1 MKNFDDIRFQELQ
14 EGLYDPNIFK
24 AFFLAGG
31 PGSGKSFV
39 TNRAFGG
46 TGLKTINSDNAFERA
61 LKKNGLS
68 LKMPEDEAE
77 ARDILRDRAK
87 AMTGSQMDLSI
98 RGRLGLVI
106 DGTGKNVTKIQGQIK
121 ELRSLG
127 YDVGMIYVNTDLD
140 TAIARNDARPRSLP
154 STQVV
159 TLWKEVQKNIGSF
172 QSMFGSSFQ
181 VIDNSQDAD
190 FDKGVMSGYKW
201 ASKFAKSNINNP
213 KAKKW
218 IQSYAEEHNLDLEE
232 GTDLSMNRAL
242 IIDMILKDV
251 KDKIMKDVMKNDL
264 KLLKDIA
271 KEVKRKVEIDFKHK
285 GRLRIRT

>member
-1 MKNFDDIRFQELQ
+1 MKSYKTFVD
-14 EGLYDPNIFK
+14 EGPNDPAIFK
-24 AFFLAGG
+24 AIFLAGG
-31 PGSGKSFV
+31 PGSGKSFIV
-39 TNRAFGG
+39 GR
-46 TGLKTINSDNAFERA
+46 TGLPALGFKVVNSDDAFEV
-61 LKKNGLS
+61 
-68 LKMPEDEAE
+68 
-77 ARDILRDRAK
+77 
-87 AMTGSQMDLSI
+87 AMTKAGLTMDADTIFSTQGQEIRDKAKKVTAGRMTGYL

-106 DGTGKNVTKIQGQIK
+106 DGTGKNVTKIQNQIK

-154 STQVV
+154 TTQVV

-190 FDKGVMSGYKW
+190 FDKGILSGYKW
-201 ASKFAKSNINNP
+201 ASKFAKSGIQNP

-218 IQSYAEEHNLDLEE
+218 IKSYAEEHLNINEA
-232 GTDLSMNRAL
+232 DLSMDRGS

-251 KDKIMKDVMKNDL
+251 KDKLMKDVMKNDL
-264 KLLKDIA
+264 KDLKDIA
-271 KEVKRKVEIDFKHK
+271 SKVKRKVEIDFKHK
-285 GRLRIRT
+285 GRLRIKT

>member
-1 MKNFDDIRFQELQ
+1 MKSYKTFVD
-14 EGLYDPNIFK
+14 EGPNDPAIFK
-24 AFFLAGG
+24 AIFLAGG
-31 PGSGKSFV
+31 PGSGKSFIV
-39 TNRAFGG
+39 GK
-46 TGLKTINSDNAFERA
+46 TGLPALGFKVVNSDDAFEMAMNKAKLTMDPNTIFSTQGQQIRDKAKKLTA
-61 LKKNGLS
+61 LKMQGY
-68 LKMPEDEAE
+68 
-77 ARDILRDRAK
+77 I
-87 AMTGSQMDLSI
+87 T
-98 RGRLGLVI
+98 GRLGLVI

-121 ELRSLG
+121 ELRALG

-285 GRLRIRT
+285 GNLRIRT

>member
-1 MKNFDDIRFQELQ
+1 MKSYKTFVD
-14 EGLYDPNIFK
+14 EGPNDPAIFK
-24 AFFLAGG
+24 AIFLAGG
-31 PGSGKSFV
+31 PGSGKSFIV
-39 TNRAFGG
+39 GK
-46 TGLKTINSDNAFERA
+46 TGLPALGFKVVNSDDAFEMAMNKAKLTMDPNTIFSTQGQQIRDKAKKLTA
-61 LKKNGLS
+61 LKMQGY
-68 LKMPEDEAE
+68 
-77 ARDILRDRAK
+77 I
-87 AMTGSQMDLSI
+87 T
-98 RGRLGLVI
+98 GRLGLVI

-285 GRLRIRT
+285 GNLRIRT

>member
-1 MKNFDDIRFQELQ
+1 MDPDTIFSTQGQEIR
-14 EGLYDPNIFK
+14 DK
-24 AFFLAGG
+24 A
-31 PGSGKSFV
+31 
-39 TNRAFGG
+39 
-46 TGLKTINSDNAFERA
+46 
-61 LKKNGLS
+61 KKLTAI
-68 LKMPEDEAE
+68 KMQGY
-77 ARDILRDRAK
+77 I
-87 AMTGSQMDLSI
+87 T
-98 RGRLGLVI
+98 GRLGLVI

-190 FDKGVMSGYKW
+190 SNKGIMAGYKW
-201 ASKFAKSNINNP
+201 AAKFAKSNITNP

-218 IQSYAEEHNLDLEE
+218 IKSYAEEHLNINEADLAMDRS
-232 GTDLSMNRAL
+232 G
-242 IIDMILKDV
+242 IIDIILKDV
-251 KDKIMKDVMKNDL
+251 KDKLMKDVQRKDVKTIN
-264 KLLKDIA
+264 DIA
-271 KEVKRKVEIDFKHK
+271 AIVKKKVELDFKHK
-285 GRLRIRT
+285 GYLRLKNK